1 MHEKQVFVMLTGR
14 SYFFHP
20 VIAVNMSESCNILS
34 TTFQMKESKRRH
46 DSNFCA
52 HFLTI
57 RKAIRAYFPLKP
69 GQMWTQSGQSSSG
82 QGWGRQHREVC
93 FNMSTWKILKGN
105 IMDSVADVS
114 LCLHAWNWG
123 WALWSK
129 WKRTA
134 EVCSMGESELC
145 TESKSEN
152 RSHLRIF
159 PGSPAESVPSVI
171 RDMGIPWPVALIH
184 LSLGTACNRL
194 ASPVETVWVGA
205 SGGRPPMPAYFL
217 PQSSFLY

>member
-14 SYFFHP
+14 NYFSRPAF
-20 VIAVNMSESCNILS
+20 AVNMSVSCSILS
-34 TTFQMKESKRRH
+34 TVFQRH
-46 DSNFCA
+46 DSNLCA

-57 RKAIRAYFPLKP
+57 KKAIRAYFPLEP

-123 WALWSK
+123 WAL
-129 WKRTA
+129 
-134 EVCSMGESELC
+134 
-145 TESKSEN
+145 
-152 RSHLRIF
+152 
-159 PGSPAESVPSVI
+159 
-171 RDMGIPWPVALIH
+171 
-184 LSLGTACNRL
+184 
-194 ASPVETVWVGA
+194 
-205 SGGRPPMPAYFL
+205 
-217 PQSSFLY
+217 